1 MMRAAVITISDKGY
15 QGVRKDAS
23 GPLLAEQ
30 LGRIAEVVERVLVAD
45 EPTMISEALIR
56 LAEQVDLV
64 ITTGGTGLAPRDQ
77 TPEATLAVIDRPV
90 PGISELLR
98 AQGTLKTPMASL
110 SRGVAGLRGRC
121 LIINLPGSLRAVA
134 EGMET
139 LLPILPHA
147 VQMAQGIDLE
157 HHQQEGDVAHP

>member
-45 EPTMISEALIR
+45 EPAMISEALIR